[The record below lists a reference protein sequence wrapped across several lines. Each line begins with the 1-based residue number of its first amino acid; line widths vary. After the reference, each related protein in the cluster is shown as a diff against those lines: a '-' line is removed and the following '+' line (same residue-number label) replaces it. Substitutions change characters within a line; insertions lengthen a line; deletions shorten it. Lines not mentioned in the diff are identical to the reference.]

1 MHIIYTD
8 RHYRHATHNLVINGQ
23 SIEYH
28 ETPARAEAIRAAVR
42 AARLGPIAP
51 PTDHGLAPILAAHD
65 ADYVTYLRTA
75 YAQSAAYFGEPRPVI
90 AGRDD
95 VTFARA
101 PRCPEDFPGKRDY
114 YTYDYEDPILEGT
127 WDAAYWSAQCAL
139 TAADYVRNGE
149 RAANDVRAAYAL
161 CRPPGHHAMPDQYG
175 GFCYLNNVAI
185 AARSL
190 QADGPVAILD
200 LDYHHGNGTQAIF
213 YADPTALFCSLH
225 ADPDWIYPFFW
236 GRADERGA
244 GAGLGLNRNWPLPV
258 HLDDAAYLAVLDEAV
273 RVIADFAP
281 YYLLVSL
288 GLDAAEGD
296 PIGKFRITT
305 DGFREI
311 GRRVAALGLPTVI
324 VQEGGYRLDTLGK
337 NAAAFLKAFEV

>member
-8 RHYRHATHNLVINGQ
+8 RHHGHATANLVIGGRP
-23 SIEYH
+23 IEYL
-28 ETPARAEAIRAAVR
+28 ETPARAEAILTAVR
-42 AARLGPIAP
+42 AAQLGPVAP
-51 PTDHGLAPILAAHD
+51 PTDHGLAPILAVHT
-65 ADYVTYLRTA
+65 ADFVTYLRTA

-101 PRCPEDFPGKRDY
+101 PSCPADFPGKRDY
-114 YTYDYEDPILEGT
+114 YTYDYEDPILELT
-127 WDAAYWSAQCAL
+127 WDAAYWAAQCAL
-139 TAADYVRNGE
+139 TAADYVRKGE
-149 RAANDVRAAYAL
+149 QAAYAL

-213 YADPTALFCSLH
+213 YADPAALFCSLH

-244 GAGLGLNRNWPLPV
+244 GAGLGLNRNWPLPLRV
-258 HLDDAAYLAVLDEAV
+258 DDAAYLAVLDEALG
-273 RVIADFAP
+273 VIAEYAP
-281 YYLLVSL
+281 RYLLVSL

-296 PIGKFRITT
+296 LIGKFRITT
-305 DGFREI
+305 AGFHEI
-311 GRRVAALGLPTVI
+311 GRRIAALGLPTVI
-324 VQEGGYRLDTLGK
+324 VQEGGYRIETLGA
-337 NAAAFLKAFEV
+337 NAVAFLTAFV

>member
-8 RHYRHATHNLVINGQ
+8 RHHEHATDNLVIDGQ
-23 SIEYH
+23 PIEYL
-28 ETPARAEAIRAAVR
+28 ETPGRADAILAAVR
-42 AARLGPIAP
+42 AARLGPILLPA
-51 PTDHGLAPILAAHD
+51 DHGLAPILAVHD
-65 ADYVTYLRTA
+65 EDYVTYLRTA
-75 YAQSAAYFGEPRPVI
+75 YAQSTAYFGEPRPVI

-95 VTFARA
+95 VTSERL
-101 PRCPEDFPGKRDY
+101 PRCPADFPGKRDY

-149 RAANDVRAAYAL
+149 RAAYAL

-185 AARSL
+185 AARNL
-190 QADGPVAILD
+190 QADGPIAILD
-200 LDYHHGNGTQAIF
+200 IDYHHGNGTQAIF
-213 YADPTALFCSLH
+213 YEDPAALFCSLH

-236 GRADERGA
+236 GRAGERGA
-244 GAGLGLNRNWPLPV
+244 GAGLGLNHNLPLPLHV
-258 HLDDAAYLAVLDEAV
+258 DDTAYLAVLDEALH
-273 RVIADFAP
+273 VITDFEP
-281 YYLLVSL
+281 HFLLISL

-305 DGFREI
+305 KGFHTI
-311 GRRVAALGLPTVI
+311 GQRIVALGLLTVI
-324 VQEGGYRLDTLGK
+324 VQEGGYRIETLGD
-337 NAAAFLKAFEV
+337 NAVAFLEAFEA